1 MGIFLAPPPLG
12 QGSPREIS
20 MDQLSE
26 QRLIRRAKR
35 GEAAA
40 FESLIREHQ
49 TRLYRFLLRLCGRP
63 ELAEDVV
70 QDAFVR
76 VLGNIERFDERYRF
90 STWLFTIARRLLVN
104 NLQKHRPRSES
115 EWVEA
120 WESDQE
126 QFDAVLCAREGR
138 VRAGALLDEAMDV
151 LSPQQ
156 REIVLLYHHKG
167 HAVQEI
173 SKLLGM
179 PAGTIKSHLHRA
191 RRRMRD
197 WITAD
202 SGLQKRVTE
211 FLGDAA

>member
-1 MGIFLAPPPLG
+1 MEQAL
-12 QGSPREIS
+12 
-20 MDQLSE
+20 E

-35 GEAAA
+35 GDPAA
-40 FESLIREHQ
+40 FDALIREHQ
-49 TRLYRFLLRLCGRP
+49 TRLFRFLLRLCKRP

-115 EWVEA
+115 EWVES
-120 WESDQE
+120 WESDTE
-126 QFDAVLCAREGR
+126 HFELELMAREGR
-138 VRAGALLDEAMDV
+138 ERASVMLEEAMDV

-156 REIVLLYHHKG
+156 REIVLLYHYKG
-167 HAVQEI
+167 HAIQEI
-173 SKLLGM
+173 AHLLGM
-179 PAGTIKSHLHRA
+179 PPGTIKSHLHRA

-202 SGLQKRVTE
+202 GEMHAQVCELFGEV
-211 FLGDAA
+211 A

>member
-1 MGIFLAPPPLG
+1 
-12 QGSPREIS
+12 
-20 MDQLSE
+20 MDQQFE

-35 GEAAA
+35 GDAAA

-63 ELAEDVV
+63 DLAEDVV

-115 EWVEA
+115 EWVEGWQSDDVHFEIA
-120 WESDQE
+120 LSDQE
-126 QFDAVLCAREGR
+126 GR
-138 VRAGALLDEAMDV
+138 QRVGEMLEEAMDM

-156 REIVLLYHHKG
+156 REVVLLYHYKG

-173 SKLLGM
+173 AHLLGM

-197 WITAD
+197 WINAD
-202 SGLQKRVTE
+202 DGMQARVRE
-211 FLGDAA
+211 LLGDAA